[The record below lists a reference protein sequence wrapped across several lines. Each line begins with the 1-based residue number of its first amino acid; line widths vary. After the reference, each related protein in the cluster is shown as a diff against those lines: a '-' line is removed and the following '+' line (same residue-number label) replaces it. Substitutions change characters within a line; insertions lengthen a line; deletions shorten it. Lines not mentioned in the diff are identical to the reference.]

1 MLPVDLLSAEAM
13 VLAAVETALRDQP
26 QGRWEVNLKFEGLKL
41 MPVAN
46 RLVKSLQQKGM
57 PTLLV
62 WPDVGACAL
71 AKNSNPDIADQIFS
85 INDLIEKQS
94 EEDDDRILLIV
105 APEPSDYL
113 QFESLSNMH
122 SGPIVMLNGRL
133 ESTTIGIGSVA
144 RERRRGFLSL
154 WRKAYWLQPLEAG
167 ALMRIHPG
175 EWCLFRAD
183 NDGYRQV
190 ATYEQRPDAET
201 IDAALLMALPSQREL
216 GS

>member
-1 MLPVDLLSAEAM
+1 M
-13 VLAAVETALRDQP
+13 
-26 QGRWEVNLKFEGLKL
+26 
-41 MPVAN
+41 
-46 RLVKSLQQKGM
+46 
-57 PTLLV
+57 
-62 WPDVGACAL
+62 
-71 AKNSNPDIADQIFS
+71 
-85 INDLIEKQS
+85 
-94 EEDDDRILLIV
+94 